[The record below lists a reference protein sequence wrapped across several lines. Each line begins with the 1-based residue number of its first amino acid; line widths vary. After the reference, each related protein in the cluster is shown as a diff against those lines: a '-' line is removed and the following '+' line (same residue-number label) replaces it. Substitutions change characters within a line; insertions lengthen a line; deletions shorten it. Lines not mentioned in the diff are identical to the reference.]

1 MIFMCIMD
9 YGDKDAVARVRPK
22 HQAYMHR
29 LIAEGRVISAGAFVP
44 DDDGG
49 LFLYDAASLE
59 EAQGL
64 VNDDPYILAGV
75 IHGHRLREYE
85 IHGVNPALLRVTG

>member
-29 LIAEGRVISAGAFVP
+29 LIAEGKVISAGGFVS

-49 LFLYDAASLE
+49 LFLYDAPSLE
-59 EAQGL
+59 AAQAL
-64 VNDDPYILAGV
+64 VSDDPYILAGV
-75 IHGHRLREYE
+75 IRGHKLREYE

>member
-29 LIAEGRVISAGAFVP
+29 LISEGRVVSAGAFVP

-49 LFLYDAASLE
+49 LFLYDAATLE
-59 EAQGL
+59 AAQTL
-64 VNDDPYILAGV
+64 VSGDPYILAGV
-75 IHGHRLREYE
+75 IRWHKLREYE